1 MIKKI
6 TVIGLGSGTEQ
17 QLTLGIWRLLQQ
29 ATVVYV
35 RTEQHPVISWLRSQ
49 GIALQSFDPFYEMND
64 SFEAVYEAIVEHLLQ
79 KATEDGEIIYAV
91 PGHPMVAERTTK
103 LLLQHGS
110 SRGIEIRV
118 LGGESFL
125 DEAFV
130 RLGFDP
136 IEGFLLLD
144 SANLDAK
151 ILQPRV
157 HTIIGQVYDT
167 LTASDVKLSLME
179 RYPDTYEVV
188 VAHALGIEGEEYIR
202 KIPLYELDHQ
212 DDYGNLS
219 LVWVPRSD
227 EESVLNRSFDR
238 LHEIVAT
245 LRSPEGCP
253 WDREQTHASLRKN
266 MIEEMYEVLE
276 TIDDDDPDAM
286 CEELGDLMLQIVL
299 HSQIEEEI
307 GTFSVYDVIN
317 GLNEKLIRRHPH
329 VFGNRSAANS
339 DEALANWQE
348 MKQQEKQRKGIEAN
362 RQSVLAGV
370 PRGLPSLLKAWKI
383 QKKAATVGF
392 DWERVEDVVAKVQ
405 EEVDELLVE
414 IRRDNKE
421 LQREEFGDLLFAT
434 VNLSRFLQID
444 PEEALALAN
453 VKFTKRFTYIE
464 QQLRLKGQSLKDT
477 SLQEMEQLWQM
488 SKNVF

>member
-1 MIKKI
+1 
-6 TVIGLGSGTEQ
+6 
-17 QLTLGIWRLLQQ
+17 
-29 ATVVYV
+29 
-35 RTEQHPVISWLRSQ
+35 
-49 GIALQSFDPFYEMND
+49 
-64 SFEAVYEAIVEHLLQ
+64 
-79 KATEDGEIIYAV
+79 
-91 PGHPMVAERTTK
+91 
-103 LLLQHGS
+103 
-110 SRGIEIRV
+110 
-118 LGGESFL
+118 
-125 DEAFV
+125 
-130 RLGFDP
+130 
-136 IEGFLLLD
+136 
-144 SANLDAK
+144 
-151 ILQPRV
+151 
-157 HTIIGQVYDT
+157 
-167 LTASDVKLSLME
+167 
-179 RYPDTYEVV
+179 
-188 VAHALGIEGEEYIR
+188 
-202 KIPLYELDHQ
+202 
-212 DDYGNLS
+212 
-219 LVWVPRSD
+219 
-227 EESVLNRSFDR
+227 
-238 LHEIVAT
+238 
-245 LRSPEGCP
+245 
-253 WDREQTHASLRKN
+253 

-414 IRRDNKE
+414 IRRDNKV

>member
-1 MIKKI
+1 
-6 TVIGLGSGTEQ
+6 
-17 QLTLGIWRLLQQ
+17 
-29 ATVVYV
+29 
-35 RTEQHPVISWLRSQ
+35 
-49 GIALQSFDPFYEMND
+49 
-64 SFEAVYEAIVEHLLQ
+64 
-79 KATEDGEIIYAV
+79 
-91 PGHPMVAERTTK
+91 
-103 LLLQHGS
+103 
-110 SRGIEIRV
+110 
-118 LGGESFL
+118 
-125 DEAFV
+125 
-130 RLGFDP
+130 
-136 IEGFLLLD
+136 
-144 SANLDAK
+144 
-151 ILQPRV
+151 
-157 HTIIGQVYDT
+157 
-167 LTASDVKLSLME
+167 
-179 RYPDTYEVV
+179 
-188 VAHALGIEGEEYIR
+188 
-202 KIPLYELDHQ
+202 
-212 DDYGNLS
+212 
-219 LVWVPRSD
+219 
-227 EESVLNRSFDR
+227 
-238 LHEIVAT
+238 VAT

-414 IRRDNKE
+414 IRRDNKV